1 MPQQYDGSIIIIN
14 EEVFMLSEKRPYSKP
29 QIKQVKLLIE
39 DAILVLCR
47 RNTDQKNRRCSAAA
61 CGNRG
66 TNAS

>member
-1 MPQQYDGSIIIIN
+1 
-14 EEVFMLSEKRPYSKP
+14 MLSEKRPYSKP

>member
-1 MPQQYDGSIIIIN
+1 
-14 EEVFMLSEKRPYSKP
+14 MLSEKRAYSKP

-47 RNTDQKNRRCSAAA
+47 RNAGKSGRRCSAAA

>member
-1 MPQQYDGSIIIIN
+1 
-14 EEVFMLSEKRPYSKP
+14 MLSEKRAYSKP

-47 RNTDQKNRRCSAAA
+47 RNADQKARRCSAVS